1 MSEPKPLLAKT
12 GWTVRHKLLVCACIA
27 TIAVGGGYMAFQQG
41 WLRKDFGTGSKAASP
56 RLLSGKDQ
64 ARFRQL
70 ENRARA
76 GGPDSLVAAEQ
87 IISKATEFKT
97 ASRLSLMPEVDQAV
111 STAATALLISDGNV
125 PQLAARQERARFA
138 LSLIDVPEFRVLLAQ
153 KLLHK
158 ASQNSEISYLVGTIR
173 SGLQDLPQSKQDI
186 VRSDIARFVATSNFN
201 NALDTAF
208 MLSVEIVDPILR
220 SKTLHE
226 VALLRLASTADRS
239 APAKAADLRQAKADS
254 VLMMTASVSASKSKI
269 LPATILALSIGDV
282 ASRDRMLRLVVSD
295 ASRKVTRWQL
305 IPALMGISDTKQR
318 DEALLRYVYRATND
332 GYAHEAR
339 QAAAAITD
347 RSLKMLSHAVLAEY
361 LANLGY
367 DSQVSEVLPS
377 LIDIQSLS
385 SGQRDIAAGY
395 AAVTLAKTDRI
406 DAAVEA
412 LEMVTR
418 PNRISSKGAVAVAE
432 SLSRDIGKFDQID
445 GLLRFSDNENKP
457 NISARAAI
465 ALARE
470 GNLIEATN
478 YIDEISASDVRLK
491 AAVLF
496 ALEIKAPKDWLAR
509 MRAEAPKVSST
520 SVDLYGLQAGLA
532 AAMGSPDDSMQLL
545 MFATD
550 ELLITR
556 VGTEIARQLALKGRI
571 QDINQ
576 LVLIAPQGKA
586 GQKDSFLRAGAL
598 ALADTGSVD
607 RAAYLARD
615 ISDYKVRT
623 AAMRS
628 IARLAAHDADAH
640 QALDGQIQEAPQA
653 AALSILEDPVVRRH
667 SFNIFDVKGADLGS
681 RLPTLPNAAMHTA
694 ASVQTTVPPTGSTGR
709 PAIAIVP
716 LANNGFNKKFL
727 TARQFE
733 EVVPGGPTIVMRA
746 QNSSYPVYLHIDH
759 GVIDLP
765 TLHQLLIEQGY
776 GDFLVKDGR
785 TYTLRVP
792 LFVSTAATL
801 VISDADADELRLSGE
816 RVSYIVSAGKVYF
829 SGVQVSAWSEEKNS
843 PINISEETK
852 YGFRPFYIAWSNSET
867 NVVQSR
873 FFGLGYS
880 SGKAYGFS
888 FSNGPLSLMSVARVV
903 KEPRGS
909 IIDSSFEGM
918 LYGFYSWEAADVKLV
933 GNEYRNNLTYGI
945 DPHDWSKRLLVAYN
959 TAYGSQ
965 AKHGIIG
972 SRHVEDSW
980 FLGNLS
986 FSNHGS
992 GLMMDRYSG
1001 RNILYANTSFD
1012 NGGSGIAIYESPCN
1026 IVSSNKIFRNSGNGI
1041 MFRNSWDVGIFGN
1054 EISRNGKLG
1063 INGFTVRFVTKPGAP
1078 ARNLELDP
1086 YERFVTSSIARN
1098 VLNGNKQGG
1107 IGVQAMGSTM
1117 LRSNTIIGDAKRAYI
1132 GDLRNVEFDIV
1143 RQSNRGLVI
1152 GGSCPKPKIVYS
1164 CGFVGQGYLSDQLMA
1179 AANARPVFSTC
1190 PPDTTVDA
1198 KSALSTPTSVA
1209 GAINPEITDDD
1220 NDGGSPADYQP
1231 VRRLAGGTAR

>member
-1 MSEPKPLLAKT
+1 MSDSKSLMSKT
-12 GWTVRHKLLVCACIA
+12 SWALRHKLLICVSCV
-27 TIAVGGGYMAFQQG
+27 AVAAGGAYLALQKG
-41 WLRKDFGTGSKAASP
+41 WLPKDFGTEAKNPSPGLMSSKD
-56 RLLSGKDQ
+56 R

-70 ENRARA
+70 ENQVQA
-76 GGPDSLVAAEQ
+76 GGSAGFAAAED
-87 IISKATEFKT
+87 IIRSGTEFKT
-97 ASRLSLMPEVDQAV
+97 ASRLSLMPEIDQAV
-111 STAATALLISDGNV
+111 ATAAIALLNSSGDEKL
-125 PQLAARQERARFA
+125 LAIRKERARFA
-138 LSLIDVPEFRVLLAQ
+138 LSLIDAPGVRVPLAQ

-158 ASQNSEISYLVGTIR
+158 ATQNSEISYLLGTIR
-173 SGLQDLPQSKQDI
+173 SGLQNLPEPNQDD
-186 VRSDIARFVATSNFN
+186 VRSDIAQFVATSSFD

-208 MLSVEIVDPILR
+208 MFSVEIVDPDIR
-220 SKTLHE
+220 AKTLHK
-226 VALLRLASTADRS
+226 VALTRLVAVAERSSPLKASA
-239 APAKAADLRQAKADS
+239 LRQNKSDTELMHAVS
-254 VLMMTASVSASKSKI
+254 VVTSKSKLI
-269 LPATILALSIGDV
+269 SASVLALSIGNV
-282 ASRDRMLRLVVSD
+282 AERDRMLRLVVSD
-295 ASRKVTRWQL
+295 ASRKDSRWQL
-305 IPALMGISDTKQR
+305 IPALMGISDTKLR

-339 QAAAAITD
+339 QVAAAITD
-347 RSLKMLSHAVLAEY
+347 PSLKMLSHAVLAEY

-377 LIDIQSLS
+377 LSDIQTLS
-385 SGQRDIAAGY
+385 PDQRDIAAGY
-395 AAVTLAKTDRI
+395 AAVTLAKTDRVDGAI
-406 DAAVEA
+406 EA
-412 LEMVTR
+412 LEMVAR

-445 GLLRFSDNENKP
+445 ELLRFSDNENKP

-465 ALARE
+465 ALARD
-470 GNLIEATN
+470 GNLVEAIS
-478 YIDEISASDVRLK
+478 YIDAISASDVRLK

-496 ALEIKAPKDWLAR
+496 ALEVRLPRAWLDR
-509 MRAEAPKVSST
+509 IQAELPDASST
-520 SVDLYGLQAGLA
+520 SVDFYGIRAGLA
-532 AAMGSPDDSMQLL
+532 VAMGRPDEGMQFLA
-545 MFATD
+545 FATD
-550 ELLITR
+550 ELLIAR
-556 VGTEIARQLALKGRI
+556 AGTEIARQLALKGRTH
-571 QDINQ
+571 DVHR
-576 LVLIAPQGKA
+576 LALIAPGDKE
-586 GQKDSFLRAGAL
+586 GQKDSFLRAASL
-598 ALADTGSVD
+598 ALADSGSID

-615 ISDYKVRT
+615 ILDFKVRT
-623 AAMRS
+623 ATLRS
-628 IARLAAHDADAH
+628 VARLAAHDADTH
-640 QALDGQIQEAPQA
+640 QALDGQIQETPQA
-653 AALSILEDPVVRRH
+653 SALSILEDPVVRRH
-667 SFNIFDVKGADLGS
+667 SFNIYDVKGADLGS
-681 RLPTLPNAAMHTA
+681 HLPTLPNAAVHTA
-694 ASVQTTVPPTGSTGR
+694 ASIQTKVPPTGSTGR
-709 PAIAIVP
+709 PTIAIVP

-733 EVVPGGPTIVMRA
+733 EIVPGGPTIVMRA

-776 GDFLVKDGR
+776 GDFLVKEGR

-801 VISDADADELRLSGE
+801 VISDADAEELRLSRE

-829 SGVQVSAWSEEKNS
+829 SGVRVTGWSEAS
-843 PINISEETK
+843 GTPTDISEETK
-852 YGFRPFYIAWSNSET
+852 HDFRPFYIAWSNSET
-867 NVVQSR
+867 NVVQSS
-873 FFGLGYS
+873 FYGLGYS

-909 IIDSSFEGM
+909 VIDSSFEGM
-918 LYGFYSWEAADVKLV
+918 LYGFYSWEAADVKLI

-965 AKHGIIG
+965 VKHGIIG

-986 FSNHGS
+986 FANHGS

-1012 NGGSGIAIYESPCN
+1012 NGGSGIAVYESPCN

-1041 MFRNSWDVGIFGN
+1041 MFRNSWDVGIYRN
-1054 EISRNGKLG
+1054 EISQNGKLG

-1078 ARNLELDP
+1078 PRNLELDP
-1086 YERFVTSSIARN
+1086 YERFVTSSITRN
-1098 VLNGNKQGG
+1098 VLNRNKQGG

-1117 LRSNTIIGDAKRAYI
+1117 LRSNTIVGDAKRAYI

-1198 KSALSTPTSVA
+1198 KSAVSAPLSDAVA
-1209 GAINPEITDDD
+1209 SSPDVTDDD
-1220 NDGGSPADYQP
+1220 NDGGS
-1231 VRRLAGGTAR
+1231 LAPPRSISRPSGGKAR